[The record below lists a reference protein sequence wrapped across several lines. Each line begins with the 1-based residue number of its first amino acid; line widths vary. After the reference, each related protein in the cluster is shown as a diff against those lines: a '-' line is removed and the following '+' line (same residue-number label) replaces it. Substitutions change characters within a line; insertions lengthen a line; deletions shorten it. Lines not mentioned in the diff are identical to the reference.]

1 MGVYTGTLPSG
12 THAAGAGL
20 PAAWTQQVG
29 LSITALGSAWPTYTP
44 TLTGF
49 TLGNGTITGRYLQV
63 GKKVEMAA
71 VMTFGST
78 SAAAAAA
85 PTITL
90 PVSALT
96 ANFGDFTVLFVDA
109 SPGDVYFAV
118 GYQAAIGTIGCY
130 ISGTSG
136 KATAPTTT
144 TPFTW
149 TTGDSIYVRGTYEA
163 A

>member
-12 THAAGAGL
+12 TLAAGAGL

-49 TLGNGTITGRYLQV
+49 TLGNGTTTGRYLQV
-63 GKKVEMAA
+63 GKKVEMVA
-71 VMTFGST
+71 VFTFGST
-78 SAAAAAA
+78 SAAASAI
-85 PTITL
+85 PTLSL
-90 PVSALT
+90 PVNAVA
-96 ANFGDFTVLFVDA
+96 ANFGDFTALFVDA
-109 SPGDVYFAV
+109 SPGDIYFAV
-118 GYQAAIGTIGCY
+118 GYQSAVGTIGCL

-136 KATAPTTT
+136 KGGIPSTT

-149 TTGDSIYVRGTYEA
+149 ATGDSIFVRGTYEA